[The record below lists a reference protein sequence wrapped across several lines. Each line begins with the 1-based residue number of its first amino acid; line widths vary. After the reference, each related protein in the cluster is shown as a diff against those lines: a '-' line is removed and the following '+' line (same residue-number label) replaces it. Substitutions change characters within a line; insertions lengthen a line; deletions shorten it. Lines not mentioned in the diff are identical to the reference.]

1 MLRYGRSSPGPS
13 PGMEFLRMSR
23 WRSAQKRRCGSRCYI
38 QRGHGTVINQDG
50 WYTFYVANRY
60 TFKCRLTQ
68 TTSIRNEALKPIRM
82 NRSSSVEWSGSA
94 SRRACSSVKTV
105 DASSKETPC
114 FLLFSASFAGSH
126 SIFGCFI
133 ITLYV
138 QWHYRA
144 IVFSPVFNA
153 QLDIME

>member
-1 MLRYGRSSPGPS
+1 
-13 PGMEFLRMSR
+13 
-23 WRSAQKRRCGSRCYI
+23 
-38 QRGHGTVINQDG
+38 
-50 WYTFYVANRY
+50 
-60 TFKCRLTQ
+60 
-68 TTSIRNEALKPIRM
+68 M

-144 IVFSPVFNA
+144 IVFSPAFNV
-153 QLDIME
+153 QLTLELSCLARACRKQDAEMQASDKSAAASCYAPGSGTSRSRKIFRARKLLISLWRGTVDVLRVVRLTYLLLLPPSLIYSHPL